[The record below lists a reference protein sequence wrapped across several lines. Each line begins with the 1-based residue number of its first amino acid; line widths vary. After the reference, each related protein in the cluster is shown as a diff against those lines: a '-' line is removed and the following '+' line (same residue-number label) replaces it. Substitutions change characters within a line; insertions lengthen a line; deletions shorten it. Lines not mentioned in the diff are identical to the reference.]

1 MTLASIDPSSST
13 ASSAKV
19 DFLATPSSA
28 NARPENSEFGQ
39 IMSGVMQSV
48 AETPTQTAGQ
58 EVAVS
63 LALEPGFPGSFG
75 GNLGASLG
83 GDFLK
88 AVNLGPYMNVI
99 TSEATVP
106 DEQSLEAFARSQGL
120 DETAVQWLMGN
131 SPAVTAP
138 VSPPMPSMA
147 SNGMPIQ
154 PTTAPELTSALGST
168 SLLGEAKTPN
178 PAGLSVQLNATASS
192 SNPMAQLPGA
202 SDMSGPALQ
211 GGVRRDSLMVASDP
225 TRPMESLELPLA
237 NLTVAAPNSGSNGL
251 AGTGN
256 IEDVLVLPNTL
267 SAAALWAMAQ
277 GTEKA
282 RVTPPAPEDPT
293 ELAKVQIN
301 LMASAA
307 PAAFWM
313 LRNSMAA
320 APTKEAPTTP
330 YAVALSE
337 IDLSQEASSE
347 LLDSLSQ
354 ALAEGA
360 SLQTAAAAGDHPA
373 PVSGHSGQR
382 ADVAA
387 AARQDAQN
395 SDATASAPDS
405 GNAQRSEKVQ
415 NLAEKM
421 GQAVGQRILSEIEKG
436 QWHLKLS
443 LRPATLGHIEVEM
456 RMRSG
461 ELDTVFTAPQAL
473 TRELLQEGMSKLKDT
488 LSQMGMNVASMQVGD
503 GQTQKRGG
511 ESTRG
516 QMSKSTNSNANDPQS
531 SLSAAQTSAPRMKMG
546 QDGWDVLV

>member
-147 SNGMPIQ
+147 STGMLIEPLN
-154 PTTAPELTSALGST
+154 APET
-168 SLLGEAKTPN
+168 KTPN

-237 NLTVAAPNSGSNGL
+237 NLTVAAPNSGSTGL

-473 TRELLQEGMSKLKDT
+473 TRELLQEGMSKLKDA

-516 QMSKSTNSNANDPQS
+516 QMSKSTNGNANDPQS
-531 SLSAAQTSAPRMKMG
+531 SLSAAQTPAPRMKMG